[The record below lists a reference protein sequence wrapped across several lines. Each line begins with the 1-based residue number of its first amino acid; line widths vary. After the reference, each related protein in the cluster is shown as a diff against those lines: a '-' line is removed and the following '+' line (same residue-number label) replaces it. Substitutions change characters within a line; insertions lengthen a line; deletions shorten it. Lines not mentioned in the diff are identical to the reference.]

1 MVTGILLVLL
11 YRTARALLKTQSTM
25 ERPGEQKRGEAAAGM
40 ANEFGLVRPVV
51 AILVGVPGQGKSTV
65 ADEIKRAEGAVDVT
79 ILCQDDV
86 PQHKKRGRRQV
97 LEKQLRKG
105 LMSRKAGLADGSRG
119 KPVLFVVDRVNWNQ
133 EQRAHFLKECEYA
146 DLDESRCMAIF
157 VTGATPE
164 ECLRRVLVRPKCREK
179 GSTA

>member
-79 ILCQDDV
+79 ILCGG
-86 PQHKKRGRRQV
+86 RGRA
-97 LEKQLRKG
+97 EN
-105 LMSRKAGLADGSRG
+105 SIS
-119 KPVLFVVDRVNWNQ
+119 F
-133 EQRAHFLKECEYA
+133 
-146 DLDESRCMAIF
+146 
-157 VTGATPE
+157 
-164 ECLRRVLVRPKCREK
+164 
-179 GSTA
+179 